1 LLILIAKII
10 VRIIRAL
17 LSSTIY
23 NMVSGNYK
31 VHEGNN
37 CRALFVVFEVD
48 IARVDVV
55 EVKVVEGYVVV
66 VEVDVDRVDVVEV
79 KVVEGNSPSFRQ
91 VHFKIS

>member
-1 LLILIAKII
+1 
-10 VRIIRAL
+10 
-17 LSSTIY
+17 
-23 NMVSGNYK
+23 MVSGNYK

-79 KVVEGNSPSFRQ
+79 KVVEGIVVGVDVVGVDVACKEDPSRLTCVKF
-91 VHFKIS
+91 VLYHAKAFEK